1 MLPEKH
7 SQFIETWGTM
17 GVLWGINRSMARIHA
32 YIILSE
38 EPVDLD
44 TVATELSI
52 SRGNASM
59 SLKELR
65 SWGVIQRVH
74 ISGERR
80 DFYVAEPDNWN
91 MLFSIVT
98 ERKKREFDPALHA
111 LRHLLAEGELEESTA
126 VRDRLGELER
136 VLSKFDGIMDKF
148 LGNEK
153 ASKALLE
160 LMMKFNG

>member
-7 SQFIETWGTM
+7 SHFIETWGTM

-65 SWGVIQRVH
+65 AWGVIQRVH

-80 DFYVAEPDNWN
+80 DYYVAEPDNWN

-111 LRHLLAEGELEESTA
+111 LRHLLAEGELEESKE
-126 VRDRLGELER
+126 VQKRLGELER
-136 VLSKFDGIMDKF
+136 VLSKFSGIMEKF

-153 ASKALLE
+153 ASKAMLD
-160 LMMKFNG
+160 LMIKFKG

>member
-1 MLPEKH
+1 MIPEKH
-7 SQFIETWGTM
+7 SHFIENWGTM

-38 EPVDLD
+38 HPVDLD

-65 SWGVIQRVH
+65 SWGVIRRVH
-74 ISGERR
+74 IAGERR
-80 DFYVAEPDNWN
+80 DFYVAEPDNWE
-91 MLFSIVT
+91 MLFNIAA

-111 LRHLLAEGELEESTA
+111 LRHLLAEGELDDSSEARE
-126 VRDRLGELER
+126 RLGELER
-136 VLSKFDGIMDKF
+136 VLSKFDGIMEKF
-148 LGNEK
+148 LGNKK
-153 ASKALLE
+153 ASKAMLE
-160 LMMKFNG
+160 LMTKFRE